1 MSGKMPQ
8 KPGEKQKDYYALI
21 FSISM
26 IKAAQ
31 TRVISGKKMLLHGEH
46 PASRG
51 KQCKKGE
58 KGYSFRKQALE
69 GKLQELD

>member
-1 MSGKMPQ
+1 
-8 KPGEKQKDYYALI
+8 
-21 FSISM
+21 M

-31 TRVISGKKMLLHGEH
+31 TGVISGKKMLLHGEH

-58 KGYSFRKQALE
+58 KGYPFRKQSLE